1 MNRKLL
7 LGIIIFLFFLI
18 IFLITA
24 VILAKQN
31 LNDLEENDNDLNYSE
46 NDNDLNYSE
55 NINDLNYQDDFDNLG
70 VISKEYDD
78 LESDIL
84 EIT

>member
-46 NDNDLNYSE
+46 N
-55 NINDLNYQDDFDNLG
+55 INDLNYQDDFDNLG

>member
-7 LGIIIFLFFLI
+7 LGIIIFLFILI

-31 LNDLEENDNDLNYSE
+31 LNEDLENNSNDLNYSE
-46 NDNDLNYSE
+46 DID
-55 NINDLNYQDDFDNLG
+55 DLNYQNEFENLDE
-70 VISKEYDD
+70 ISQEYDD
-78 LESDIL
+78 LESEIL